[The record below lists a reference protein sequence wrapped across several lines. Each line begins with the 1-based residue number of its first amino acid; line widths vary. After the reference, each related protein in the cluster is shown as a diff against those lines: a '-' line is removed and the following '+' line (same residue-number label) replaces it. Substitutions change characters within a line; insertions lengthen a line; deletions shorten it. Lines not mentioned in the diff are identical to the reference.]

1 MGFEA
6 RKSSEHART
15 HERMQS
21 KRAKQASTDAIHR
34 ARGREPSSKRHQRS
48 PSAASAHLSIHVHAD
63 TDAHVCLGHDI
74 GFGTCTLLDA
84 RKRMTCNTQ
93 QAMQRAADDATRS
106 RRCNAQPTMQRA
118 TPNATCHT
126 RYKRSKQRAACP
138 HAVRNITCATKQCMA
153 RRATN
158 VVCVHAACRISQLCW
173 SQCRCGRGGPS
184 RGAGCGKGCLP
195 HPARQSQCRRRCSG
209 SSSALPQ
216 AARTAEHMRCRRLH
230 TQRASAAMCNVG
242 GRQARCTTR
251 RAENVTRGTLRRNI
265 PHAACNAPNAARDA
279 LNSERT

>member
-1 MGFEA
+1 
-6 RKSSEHART
+6 
-15 HERMQS
+15 
-21 KRAKQASTDAIHR
+21 
-34 ARGREPSSKRHQRS
+34 
-48 PSAASAHLSIHVHAD
+48 
-63 TDAHVCLGHDI
+63 
-74 GFGTCTLLDA
+74 
-84 RKRMTCNTQ
+84 MTCNTKPE
-93 QAMQRAADDATRS
+93 MQRATDDATRNTQ
-106 RRCNAQPTMQRA
+106 CNLPHAIQTQQAAQHARG
-118 TPNATCHT
+118 
-126 RYKRSKQRAACP
+126 
-138 HAVRNITCATKQCMA
+138 HAVRNTTCATKQRMA

-173 SQCRCGRGGPS
+173 SQWRCGRGGPS

-216 AARTAEHMRCRRLH
+216 AARTAEHTRCRRLH

-265 PHAACNAPNAARDA
+265 PQAACNAPNAARDA